1 MNKVAETIGAMFGKF
16 WAAVVAFANERLG
29 IRTWEDLR
37 LQIHV
42 LSPFAVTGM
51 VTWGIADKSHA
62 QLIIGLV
69 LAIASPALAQ
79 FNTRDGFRRWV
90 YGVLPPVQALVVG
103 YGWATDSALTP
114 VMAAIVALLGGALA
128 ATNTRTSTDPN
139 GLDRASIPAHAA

>member
-1 MNKVAETIGAMFGKF
+1 MNKVAETIRGMFGKF

-51 VTWGIADKSHA
+51 VTWGIADKAHA
-62 QLIIGLV
+62 QMIVGLV
-69 LAIASPALAQ
+69 LAVASPALAAWH
-79 FNTRDGFRRWV
+79 TRDGFRRWV
-90 YGVLPPVQALVVG
+90 YGILPPLQALIVG

-114 VMAAIVALLGGALA
+114 IMAAVVALLGGALA
-128 ATNTRTSTDPN
+128 AVNTRTST
-139 GLDRASIPAHAA
+139 SPAGTDTRQAAAA